1 MCNFIYFSTDSEE
14 DLEKLPRELFRVF
27 PTARPQDEQLDEV
40 LEFARQWY
48 LECRYGGCSCHFRH
62 HDGDR
67 DLRFLPPI
75 RSAVT
80 NNDQDEDDDI
90 IESTQAAYDLFS
102 RLVNA
107 GHRLDIFDSYNDGV
121 PAKLETVQVSLGEVG
136 REAFR
141 FLEHK
146 RMVLSP

>member
-1 MCNFIYFSTDSEE
+1 M
-14 DLEKLPRELFRVF
+14 
-27 PTARPQDEQLDEV
+27 
-40 LEFARQWY
+40 
-48 LECRYGGCSCHFRH
+48 ECRYGGCSCHFRH